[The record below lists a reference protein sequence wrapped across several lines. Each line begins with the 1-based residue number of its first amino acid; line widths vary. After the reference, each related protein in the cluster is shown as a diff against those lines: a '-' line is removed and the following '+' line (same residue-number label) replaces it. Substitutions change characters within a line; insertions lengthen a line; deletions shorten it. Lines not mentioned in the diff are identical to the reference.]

1 MYFLEISLVST
12 ILLSYRQKI
21 FLKRAIVLLLSVGGL
36 IKFIAESAFTSD
48 GIYYKLFYSACPY
61 DILAGFI
68 SMFFITRSSLSF
80 QNQEIFLKII
90 LCPYIWIGI
99 T

>member
-36 IKFIAESAFTSD
+36 IKFIAESAFTPSA
-48 GIYYKLFYSACPY
+48 INYKFFYSACPY
-61 DILAGFI
+61 RIIPGLI
-68 SMFFITRSSLSF
+68 SMLFITRSSSSF
-80 QNQEIFLKII
+80 WNQETYFEIVV
-90 LCPYIWIGI
+90 
-99 T
+99 